1 MKEKLNMKIE
11 VTILK
16 CSIYLKIGQCLCYI
30 KFFSNSVELSLEK
43 NEVHICYLE
52 DIKKNMGKLKRLET
66 PSEADLAKAGPW
78 ETLLLNGS
86 YL

>member
-1 MKEKLNMKIE
+1 ML
-11 VTILK
+11 
-16 CSIYLKIGQCLCYI
+16 CLIFFQFSWI
-30 KFFSNSVELSLEK
+30 KFGK